1 MLVLYIIKMSKIIY
15 DPIHKYMK
23 FDSIILKIIDTVE
36 FQRLKNIKQLGL
48 CYYVFPGASHNRFE
62 HSLGVCYLSGLL
74 IDTIKMNQPDL
85 RISERTALLVKIAG
99 LVHDIGHACFSHF
112 FDHHFLHKKIPTSLY
127 KEHEYRSGELFKYI
141 VKKYNIGLTKEEVET
156 IINMID
162 PDKDNTSY
170 LYQIV
175 ANKLNGLDCDKF
187 DYIARDTY
195 NVGLSYSF
203 DASRLIKEARVI
215 DDKICFPK
223 KCYFEISDL
232 YYTRYK
238 LHKQIYTHNAVRSIE
253 YMVLD
258 ILKELDNNINFVE
271 KITDISK
278 FHHLTDSILDLS
290 YFFQNERAIEI
301 YENIRQR
308 NLYKFVMEINENNF
322 DTESFNE
329 KIKSLKLNDIVIV
342 DNIKLNYSMDEKNP
356 LKFVS
361 LYENFEIVNKDN
373 ISFLYPQIFE
383 EKVLKIY
390 IKDKKYFN
398 DIRNIIGIFVKK

>member
-1 MLVLYIIKMSKIIY
+1 MSKIIY
-15 DPIHKYMK
+15 DPIHKYMT

-74 IDTIKMNQPDL
+74 IDTIKMNQPEL
-85 RISERTALLVKIAG
+85 GISERTALLVKIAG

-112 FDHHFLHKKIPTSLY
+112 FDHHFLHKKIPDSLY

-141 VKKYNIGLTKEEVET
+141 VQKYNIGLTEEEVKT

-162 PDKDNTSY
+162 PGEENTSY

-271 KITDISK
+271 KTTDISK

-308 NLYKFVMEINENNF
+308 KLYKFVMEINENNF
-322 DTESFNE
+322 DKESFNE

-356 LKFVS
+356 LNFVS

-373 ISFLYPQIFE
+373 LSFLYPQKFE

-398 DIRNIIGIFVKK
+398 DIKNIIGIFIKK

>member
-1 MLVLYIIKMSKIIY
+1 MSKIIY

-23 FDSIILKIIDTVE
+23 FDSILLKIIDTIE
-36 FQRLKNIKQLGL
+36 FQKLKNIKQLGL
-48 CYYVFPGASHNRFE
+48 CYHVFPGASHNRFE
-62 HSLGVCYLSGLL
+62 HSLGVSYLSGLL
-74 IDTIKMNQPDL
+74 IETLKINQPEL
-85 RISERTALLVKIAG
+85 QISERTVLLIKIAG

-112 FDHHFLHKKIPTSLY
+112 FDHHFLHDKIPDSLF
-127 KEHEYRSGELFKYI
+127 KEHEYRSCQLFRYI
-141 VKKYNIGLTKEEVET
+141 VEKYNIGLTPNEVNI

-162 PDKDNTSY
+162 PSDAHNSY

-203 DASRLIKEARVI
+203 DASRLIKEAKVI

-258 ILKELDNNINFVE
+258 ILKELDININFVE
-271 KITDISK
+271 KTIDISK
-278 FHHLTDSILDLS
+278 FHYLTDSILDLS
-290 YFFQNERAIEI
+290 YFYDNKKAIEI
-301 YENIRQR
+301 YENIKLRK
-308 NLYKFVMEINENNF
+308 LYKFVNEIQEDRFNMEGFNN
-322 DTESFNE
+322 
-329 KIKSLKLNDIVIV
+329 KLIELNLNNIVII
-342 DNIKLNYSMDEKNP
+342 DKIKLNYSMDEKNP
-356 LKFVS
+356 LKFVE
-361 LYENFEIVNKDN
+361 LYENLEIVNKEN
-373 ISFLYPQIFE
+373 LSFLFPQKFE
-383 EKVLKIY
+383 EKI
-390 IKDKKYFN
+390 IKFYVKDRKMYNEVYKLIDLFIKK
-398 DIRNIIGIFVKK
+398 

>member
-1 MLVLYIIKMSKIIY
+1 MSKIIY

-23 FDSIILKIIDTVE
+23 FDSILLKIIDTIE
-36 FQRLKNIKQLGL
+36 FQKLKNIKQLGL
-48 CYYVFPGASHNRFE
+48 CYHVFPGASHNRFE
-62 HSLGVCYLSGLL
+62 HSLGVSYLSGLL
-74 IDTIKMNQPDL
+74 IETLKINQPEL
-85 RISERTALLVKIAG
+85 KITERTVLLIKIAG

-112 FDHHFLHKKIPTSLY
+112 FDHHFLNEKIPDSLF
-127 KEHEYRSGELFKYI
+127 KEHEYRSCQLFRYI
-141 VKKYNIGLTKEEVET
+141 VQKYNIGLTSDEVNI

-162 PDKDNTSY
+162 PNKDNSSY

-203 DASRLIKEARVI
+203 DASRLIKEAKVI

-258 ILKELDNNINFVE
+258 ILKELDTNINFVE
-271 KITDISK
+271 KTINISK
-278 FHHLTDSILDLS
+278 FHYLTDSILDLS
-290 YFFQNERAIEI
+290 YFYDNKKAIEI
-301 YENIRQR
+301 YENIKLRK
-308 NLYKFVMEINENNF
+308 LYKFVNEIQEDRFNMEGFNNKL
-322 DTESFNE
+322 TE
-329 KIKSLKLNDIVIV
+329 LNLNNIVII
-342 DNIKLNYSMDEKNP
+342 DIIKLNYSMDEKNP
-356 LKFVS
+356 LKFVE
-361 LYENFEIVNKDN
+361 LYENLEIVNKEN
-373 ISFLYPQIFE
+373 LSFLFPQKFE
-383 EKVLKIY
+383 EKIIKFY
-390 IKDKKYFN
+390 IKDRKMYNEVNKLIDLFIKK
-398 DIRNIIGIFVKK
+398 

>member
-1 MLVLYIIKMSKIIY
+1 MSKIIY
-15 DPIHKYMK
+15 DPIHKYMT

-74 IDTIKMNQPDL
+74 IDTIKMNQPEL
-85 RISERTALLVKIAG
+85 KISERTALLVKIAG

-112 FDHHFLHKKIPTSLY
+112 FDHHFLHQRIPESLS
-127 KEHEYRSGELFKYI
+127 KDHEYRSGLLFRYI
-141 VKKYNIGLTKEEVET
+141 VNKYNIGLTNEEVNM
-156 IINMID
+156 IISMID
-162 PDKDNTSY
+162 PALNNTSY
-170 LYQIV
+170 IYQIV
-175 ANKLNGLDCDKF
+175 ANKLNGLDCDRF

-258 ILKELDNNINFVE
+258 MLKELDSDIDFIQ
-271 KITDISK
+271 KTIDISQ
-278 FHHLTDSILDLS
+278 FHYLTDSILDLS
-290 YFFQNERAIEI
+290 YFFKNYKAIEI

-308 NLYKFVMEINENNF
+308 KLYKFVTEINEDKF
-322 DTESFNE
+322 DCDAFNE
-329 KIKSLKLNDIVIV
+329 QINEMKLNDLVIV
-342 DNIKLNYSMDEKNP
+342 DRIKLNYSMDEKNP
-356 LKFVS
+356 LNFVS
-361 LYENFEIVNKDN
+361 LYENLEIVNKDN
-373 ISFLYPQIFE
+373 ISFLYPQKFE
-383 EKVLKIY
+383 EKIIKFY
-390 IKDKKYFN
+390 IKDKQIFN
-398 DIRNIIGIFVKK
+398 DIKILIGKFIK

>member
-1 MLVLYIIKMSKIIY
+1 MSKIIY
-15 DPIHKYMK
+15 DPIHKYMT
-23 FDSIILKIIDTVE
+23 FDLIILKIIDTVE

-62 HSLGVCYLSGLL
+62 HSLGVCYLCGLL
-74 IDTIKMNQPDL
+74 IDTIKMNQPEL
-85 RISERTALLVKIAG
+85 KISERTALLVKIAG

-112 FDHHFLHKKIPTSLY
+112 FDHHFLHKKIPNSLY
-127 KEHEYRSGELFKYI
+127 KEHEFRSGQLFRHI
-141 VKKYNIGLTKEEVET
+141 VKKYNIGLTSDEVDT

-162 PDKDNTSY
+162 PGIENTSY

-175 ANKLNGLDCDKF
+175 ANKINGLDCDKF

-258 ILKELDNNINFVE
+258 ILRELDSNIDFVG
-271 KITDISK
+271 KTVDISK
-278 FHHLTDSILDLS
+278 FHHLTDSILDFS
-290 YFFQNERAIEI
+290 YFFNNERAIEI

-308 NLYKFVMEINENNF
+308 KLYKFVMEINEKNF
-322 DTESFNE
+322 DTESFNK
-329 KIKSLKLNDIVIV
+329 KIKSLELNDIVIV

-373 ISFLYPQIFE
+373 ISFLYPQKFE

-390 IKDKKYFN
+390 VKDKKYFN
-398 DIRNIIGIFVKK
+398 AIKNIIDIFIKK

>member
-1 MLVLYIIKMSKIIY
+1 MSKIIY
-15 DPIHKYMK
+15 DPIHKYMT
-23 FDSIILKIIDTVE
+23 FDSIILKLIDTVE

-74 IDTIKMNQPDL
+74 IDTIKTNQPEL
-85 RISERTALLVKIAG
+85 NISERTALLVKIAG

-112 FDHHFLHKKIPTSLY
+112 FDHHFLHKKIPDSLY
-127 KEHEYRSGELFKYI
+127 KEHEFRSGQLFRYI
-141 VKKYNIGLTKEEVET
+141 VKKYNIGLTDDEVDT
-156 IINMID
+156 IIAMID
-162 PDKDNTSY
+162 PCEEHKSY

-215 DDKICFPK
+215 DNKICFPK

-258 ILKELDNNINFVE
+258 ILKELDTNINFID
-271 KITDISK
+271 KTTDISK

-290 YFFQNERAIEI
+290 YFFENEEAIKI

-308 NLYKFVMEINENNF
+308 KLYKFVMEINEDNF
-322 DTESFNE
+322 NVESFNE
-329 KIKSLKLNDIVIV
+329 EIKSLNLNNIVIV

-361 LYENFEIVNKDN
+361 LYENLQIVNKDN
-373 ISFLYPQIFE
+373 ISFLYPQKFE

-398 DIRNIIGIFVKK
+398 QIKNIIGIFVKK

>member
-1 MLVLYIIKMSKIIY
+1 MSKIIY
-15 DPIHKYMK
+15 DPIHKYMT

-74 IDTIKMNQPDL
+74 IDTIKMNQPEL
-85 RISERTALLVKIAG
+85 NISERTALLVKIAG

-112 FDHHFLHKKIPTSLY
+112 FDHHFLHKKIPDSLY

-141 VKKYNIGLTKEEVET
+141 VEKYNIGLTEEEVKT

-162 PDKDNTSY
+162 PGKENTSY

-258 ILKELDNNINFVE
+258 ILKELDNNINFIE
-271 KITDISK
+271 KTTNISK

-290 YFFQNERAIEI
+290 YFFQNERAIQI

-308 NLYKFVMEINENNF
+308 KLYKFVMEINENNF

-329 KIKSLKLNDIVIV
+329 KIKSLELNDIVIV

-373 ISFLYPQIFE
+373 ISFLYPQKFE

-398 DIRNIIGIFVKK
+398 DIKNIIGIFVKK

>member
-1 MLVLYIIKMSKIIY
+1 MSKIIY
-15 DPIHKYMK
+15 DPIHKYMT

-74 IDTIKMNQPDL
+74 IDTIKMNQPEL
-85 RISERTALLVKIAG
+85 NISERTALLVKIAG

-112 FDHHFLHKKIPTSLY
+112 FDHHFLHKKIPDSLY
-127 KEHEYRSGELFKYI
+127 KEHEFRSGQLFRYI
-141 VKKYNIGLTKEEVET
+141 VNKYNIGLTNAEVDT

-162 PDKDNTSY
+162 PGAENTSY

-175 ANKLNGLDCDKF
+175 ANKINGLDCDKF

-258 ILKELDNNINFVE
+258 ILKELDSNIDFVG
-271 KITDISK
+271 KTIDISK
-278 FHHLTDSILDLS
+278 FHYLTDSILDLS

-308 NLYKFVMEINENNF
+308 KLYKFVMEINEDNF
-322 DTESFNE
+322 DVESFNQ
-329 KIKSLKLNDIVIV
+329 KIKSLELNDIVIV

-373 ISFLYPQIFE
+373 ISFLYPQKFE

-398 DIRNIIGIFVKK
+398 DIKNIIGIFIKK

>member
-1 MLVLYIIKMSKIIY
+1 MSKIIY
-15 DPIHKYMK
+15 DPIHKYMT

-74 IDTIKMNQPDL
+74 IDTIKMNQPEL
-85 RISERTALLVKIAG
+85 NISERTALLVKIAG

-112 FDHHFLHKKIPTSLY
+112 FDHHFLHKKIPDSLY
-127 KEHEYRSGELFKYI
+127 KEHEFRSGQLFRYI
-141 VKKYNIGLTKEEVET
+141 VNKYNIGLTNAEVDT

-162 PDKDNTSY
+162 PGVENTSY

-175 ANKLNGLDCDKF
+175 ANKINGLDCDKF

-258 ILKELDNNINFVE
+258 ILKELDSNIDFVG
-271 KITDISK
+271 KTIDISK
-278 FHHLTDSILDLS
+278 FHYLTDSILDLS
-290 YFFQNERAIEI
+290 YFFQNERAIQI

-308 NLYKFVMEINENNF
+308 KLYKFVMEINEDNF
-322 DTESFNE
+322 DVESFNE
-329 KIKSLKLNDIVIV
+329 KIKSLELNDIVIV

-361 LYENFEIVNKDN
+361 LYENLEIVNKDN
-373 ISFLYPQIFE
+373 ISFLYPQKFE

-390 IKDKKYFN
+390 IKDKKYYN
-398 DIRNIIGIFVKK
+398 DIKNLISIFIKK

>member
-1 MLVLYIIKMSKIIY
+1 MSKIIY
-15 DPIHKYMK
+15 DPIHKYMT

-74 IDTIKMNQPDL
+74 IDTIKTNQPEL
-85 RISERTALLVKIAG
+85 KISERTALLIKIAG

-112 FDHHFLHKKIPTSLY
+112 FDHHFLHKKIPESLY
-127 KEHEYRSGELFKYI
+127 KEHEYRSGQLFRYI
-141 VKKYNIGLTKEEVET
+141 VKKYNIGLTEEEVGT
-156 IINMID
+156 VIAMID
-162 PDKDNTSY
+162 PDEQHKSY

-258 ILKELDNNINFVE
+258 ILKELDININFID
-271 KITDISK
+271 KTTDISK

-290 YFFQNERAIEI
+290 YFFENKKAIKI

-308 NLYKFVMEINENNF
+308 KLYKFVMEINEENF
-322 DTESFNE
+322 DVESFNE
-329 KIKSLKLNDIVIV
+329 KIQLLNLNDIVIV

-356 LKFVS
+356 LNFVS
-361 LYENFEIVNKDN
+361 LYENLEIVNKDN
-373 ISFLYPQIFE
+373 ISFLYPQKFE
-383 EKVLKIY
+383 ENVLKKDL
-390 IKDKKYFN
+390 KDKKHWN
-398 DIRNIIGIFVKK
+398 QTKNIANTLVKN

>member
-1 MLVLYIIKMSKIIY
+1 MSKIIY
-15 DPIHKYMK
+15 DPIHKYMT

-74 IDTIKMNQPDL
+74 IDTIKTNQPEL
-85 RISERTALLVKIAG
+85 GISERTALLVKIAG

-112 FDHHFLHKKIPTSLY
+112 FDHHFLHKKIPESPF
-127 KEHEYRSGELFKYI
+127 KEHEYRSGELFKHI
-141 VKKYNIGLTKEEVET
+141 VRKYNIGLTEEEVNT

-162 PDKDNTSY
+162 PGEDNKSY

-215 DDKICFPK
+215 NDKICFPK

-258 ILKELDNNINFVE
+258 ILKKLDSNINFVE
-271 KITDISK
+271 KTTDITK

-290 YFFQNERAIEI
+290 YFFQNQGAIDI

-308 NLYKFVMEINENNF
+308 KLYKFVMEINENNF
-322 DTESFNE
+322 DIESFNE
-329 KIKSLKLNDIVIV
+329 KIKSLELNDIVIV

-373 ISFLYPQIFE
+373 ISFLYPQKFE

-398 DIRNIIGIFVKK
+398 DIKNIIDIFIKK